1 MLNGK
6 IDIINS
12 SIFNRLLRLTL
23 AVSEVGRLHTVAFN
37 RSR

>member
-12 SIFNRLLRLTL
+12 SIFSVTSFNAPCKQSRL
-23 AVSEVGRLHTVAFN
+23 VS
-37 RSR
+37 

>member
-12 SIFNRLLRLTL
+12 SIFLTLLRLL
-23 AVSEVGRLHTVAFN
+23 NARCKRSRYRLH
-37 RSR
+37 SI

>member
-12 SIFNRLLRLTL
+12 SIFNRLLRLML
-23 AVSEVGRLHTVAFN
+23 SVSIGLAFN
-37 RSR
+37 RSH

>member
-12 SIFNRLLRLTL
+12 SIFLTL
-23 AVSEVGRLHTVAFN
+23 FHLLNARCKQ
-37 RSR
+37 SR